1 MSETNP
7 TLTALFTDI
16 ADAIREKIGGIA
28 TIVADDFPDVI
39 RERLQAAPPPATS
52 AYLTFS
58 SPSSF
63 TLKVNDATKHWD
75 GTLEYSTNT
84 STWSTWDGTSTLSS
98 ATNRSD
104 NVLYLRGTGN
114 TKITGNSTDY
124 RWVITGTDISCIG
137 NIENLL
143 DYATVQSGAHPTMTD
158 YCYYRMFDDCT
169 SLTQAPALPATMLA
183 GDCYSGMF
191 ASCTALTQAP
201 ALPATTLANDCYF
214 SMFRDC
220 TSLIQAPALPATTLV
235 TNCYSQMFYGCTGLI
250 QAPALPATTLAD
262 SCYKFMFRG
271 CTSLTQAPALPA
283 TTLASDCY
291 KNMFS
296 GCTALTQAPA
306 LPATMLT
313 SNCYNQ
319 MFYGCTGLIQAPA
332 LPATTLAIGCY
343 WGMFN
348 RCTNLTQAPALPATT
363 LAPSCYRFMFEF
375 TAITTIPRIM
385 ATTYATDSCK
395 GMFDD
400 IKTLNVYSSSGP
412 GHTYGWTAP
421 ASTYCS
427 GMFGSDDGESE
438 WAKLDGSNFP
448 NSGTPTEGVTYYFA
462 VNSSYLTFSSP
473 SSFTLKVNDTT
484 KHWNGT
490 LEYSTDTSTWATW
503 DGTTTL
509 SSATSGSDNVL
520 YLRGTGNTV
529 ITGNASNYKWV
540 LTGSDIACIGN
551 IEYLL
556 DYATVQSG
564 AHPTMTDNCYSGMFS
579 GCTSL
584 TQAPA
589 LPATTLTTYCYESM
603 FFGCTSLTQA
613 PALPATTL
621 APYCYCQMFHSCTG
635 LTQAPALPATTLAFS
650 CYFAMFRS
658 CTSLKLSTT
667 QTGEYTVSYRIPTTG
682 TGTMITSA
690 LTEMF
695 ASTGGTFTG
704 TPEINKTYYLSNTNT
719 IV

>member
-1 MSETNP
+1 MANKHAS
-7 TLTALFTDI
+7 LDALFTDI
-16 ADAIREKIGGIA
+16 ADAIRKKTGDTGIIPA
-28 TIVADDFPDVI
+28 VEFPNLI
-39 RERLQAAPPPATS
+39 RGRLEAAPPP

-63 TLKVNDATKHWD
+63 TLKVNDTTKHWD
-75 GTLEYSTNT
+75 GTLEYSTDA
-84 STWSTWDGTSTLSS
+84 STWSNWDGATTLSS
-98 ATNRSD
+98 ATSGSD

-158 YCYYRMFDDCT
+158 YCYYRMFSGCT

-183 GDCYSGMF
+183 GDCYSSMF

-250 QAPALPATTLAD
+250 QAPALPATTLAEGCYQGMFA
-262 SCYKFMFRG
+262 SCTALTQAPALPATTLVIGCYGSMFQG
-271 CTSLTQAPALPA
+271 CTALTQAPALPA

-296 GCTALTQAPA
+296 GCTSLTRAPA
-306 LPATMLT
+306 LPATTLI

-319 MFYGCTGLIQAPA
+319 MFYGCTALTQAPA
-332 LPATTLAIGCY
+332 LPATTLAVGCY

-348 RCTNLTQAPALPATT
+348 RCTNLTQAPSLPATT

-375 TAITTIPRIM
+375 TAITAIPRIM

-427 GMFGSDDGESE
+427 GMFGSDDGETE

-462 VNSSYLTFSSP
+462 TIVVDPIVVNITASNISEYFTVTNDSSYYFNGQGSVFTTNNAGVSSSTASTILTAKQDISEISFEYSYSSEP
-473 SSFTLKVNDTT
+473 SYDKFTLKVAGSTIENAVSGATT
-484 KHWNGT
+484 AKSYNGS
-490 LEYSTDTSTWATW
+490 L
-503 DGTTTL
+503 
-509 SSATSGSDNVL
+509 TSGQTIEFKYVKDSSVDKNDDKC
-520 YLRGTGNTV
+520 TFSNMV
-529 ITGNASNYKWV
+529 I
-540 LTGSDIACIGN
+540 
-551 IEYLL
+551 
-556 DYATVQSG
+556 
-564 AHPTMTDNCYSGMFS
+564 
-579 GCTSL
+579 
-584 TQAPA
+584 
-589 LPATTLTTYCYESM
+589 
-603 FFGCTSLTQA
+603 
-613 PALPATTL
+613 
-621 APYCYCQMFHSCTG
+621 
-635 LTQAPALPATTLAFS
+635 
-650 CYFAMFRS
+650 
-658 CTSLKLSTT
+658 KL
-667 QTGEYTVSYRIPTTG
+667 G
-682 TGTMITSA
+682 
-690 LTEMF
+690 
-695 ASTGGTFTG
+695 
-704 TPEINKTYYLSNTNT
+704 
-719 IV
+719 